1 MKKLF
6 TVNQSKKERIIR
18 SVIGI
23 ILLAISFALT
33 SPLCYLPLTIGGI
46 LLFNAL
52 SGVCMIYKMLGYSTC
67 PIEK

>member
-23 ILLAISFALT
+23 ILVVISFALT
-33 SPLCYLPLTIGGI
+33 SPLCYLPLTISGI
-46 LLFNAL
+46 LLFNAI
-52 SGVCMIYKMLGYSTC
+52 SGVCMIYGMLGYSTC

>member
-6 TVNQSKKERIIR
+6 AVNQSKKERIIR
-18 SVIGI
+18 SVIGTV
-23 ILLAISFALT
+23 LVAISFALT

-67 PIEK
+67 PIKD

>member
-23 ILLAISFALT
+23 TLFAISFALT
-33 SPLCYLPLTIGGI
+33 SPLCYFPLTIGGI
-46 LLFNAL
+46 LLFNAI
-52 SGVCMIYKMLGYSTC
+52 SGVCMIYGMLGYSTC